1 MVVILASSPNGVIVT
16 EKLIEPDNYTPE
28 IRASILKIKSRM
40 KNTLVSFTEQDIK
53 VFENE
58 GMAYILANPVLGQE
72 PLYDE
77 MGNFQEMI
85 PMYNLTVIY
94 DRDWIQTEVKDNQL
108 IFTAKVPRLRIL
120 RPDLCDRI
128 NL

>member
-1 MVVILASSPNGVIVT
+1 MVATVAFAFNGVIVT
-16 EKLIEPDNYTPE
+16 ERLIEPENYTPE
-28 IRASILKIKSRM
+28 IRSSILKLKSRM
-40 KNTLVSFTEQDIK
+40 KNTLVTFTEQDIK

-58 GMAYILANPVLGQE
+58 GMAYILANPILGEE
-72 PLYDE
+72 PLYDD

-94 DRDWIQTEVKDNQL
+94 DKDWIQTERKDSQL
-108 IFTAKVPRLRIL
+108 IFTAKVPRLRVL

-128 NL
+128 KL